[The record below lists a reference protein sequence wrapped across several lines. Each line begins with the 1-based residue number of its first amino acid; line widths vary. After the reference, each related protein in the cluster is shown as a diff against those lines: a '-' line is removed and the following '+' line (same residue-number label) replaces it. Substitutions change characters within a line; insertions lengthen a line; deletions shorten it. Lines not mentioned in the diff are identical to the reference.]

1 MKNKLLMVAGIGAL
15 ATGLMFAQ
23 SGTPTQTAPA
33 HRRAHAGQRFAK
45 FLNLT
50 PDQKAQ
56 AKQIMADAR
65 SQAMPLRQQLKQN
78 RQALRE
84 AIQSGNDAQ
93 IDQITKAEAPVRAQL
108 ASIHAHAMEKI
119 FATLTPEQKAKASQ
133 MHRFMGPNAA
143 HRRQQQA
150 G

>member
-23 SGTPTQTAPA
+23 SGTPTQNAPA

-45 FLNLT
+45 VLNLT

-65 SQAMPLRQQLKQN
+65 SQATPLRQQLMQN

-143 HRRQQQA
+143 RRRQQA